1 MGETP
6 PSIVVFTPQGME
18 AHYGSITIDSRM
30 YPIDRESALSHLFFK
45 VTDAVG
51 NIDPKTGQPTRSER
65 FYADP
70 GTYFD
75 AIYPRRAGHDDGN
88 ADGDGD
94 ADDADMKGDYTRQR
108 RAARERFLAEHAAF
122 YDRRAHVMA
131 DPGGYIKWRQEQA
144 HMCSRRMSATLAQSM
159 A

>member
-18 AHYGSITIDSRM
+18 AHYGSIKIDGRT
-30 YPIDRESALSHLFFK
+30 YPIDRESALSQLFFK

-51 NIDPKTGQPTRSER
+51 NIDPKTGLPTRSER

-75 AIYPRRAGHDDGN
+75 AIYPRRPGDDDGDD
-88 ADGDGD
+88 DGD
-94 ADDADMKGDYTRQR
+94 GDYTRQR

-131 DPGGYIKWRQEQA
+131 DPGGHIKWRQEQA